1 MVFYNILK
9 VTKLQCFRFSHNE
22 AHSLLTFGIQLFNNS
37 IEHDA
42 AMNSSLRTYVTL
54 H

>member
-1 MVFYNILK
+1 MVCYNILK
-9 VTKLQCFRFSHNE
+9 VAKLQCFKLSYNE
-22 AHSLLTFGIQLFNNS
+22 ALSLLTFGIQLFNSS
-37 IEHDA
+37 IESDA